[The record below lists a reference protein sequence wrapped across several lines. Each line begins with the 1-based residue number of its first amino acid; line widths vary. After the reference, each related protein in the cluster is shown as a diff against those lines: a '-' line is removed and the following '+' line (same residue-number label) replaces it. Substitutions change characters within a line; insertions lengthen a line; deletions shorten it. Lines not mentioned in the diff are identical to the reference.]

1 MSSENKP
8 VMPPERI
15 EETETEEEIRRE
27 EAAKGKGERAFE
39 VFCAAI
45 FLGMIGLVF
54 FNAFLRYVFRSSFA
68 PSEEWARFLF
78 IYITFIGGIE
88 AFYRHKHIAVDMFV
102 NMISGASRKAVD
114 IVASLFMLAALVL
127 LLFGGI
133 SVALQT
139 LDTYSVAT
147 DVNMAF
153 INGTLPVMAFAAI
166 IIHLRDIVR
175 LIRTLKGQPFTVTDY
190 APFEYA
196 VTTAGGVRCDE
207 VNPYTMESLKV
218 KGLYFAGEVL
228 DIDANTGGYNLQ
240 IALSTGRLAGL
251 LKK

>member
-15 EETETEEEIRRE
+15 EETETEEEIRQE

-78 IYITFIGGIE
+78 TKLEWARFLFIYITFIGGIE

-102 NMISGASRKAVD
+102 NMISGTSRKAVD

-133 SVALQT
+133 SVVLQT

-175 LIRTLKGQPFTVTDY
+175 LIRTPASEFNT
-190 APFEYA
+190 APKTE
-196 VTTAGGVRCDE
+196 
-207 VNPYTMESLKV
+207 
-218 KGLYFAGEVL
+218 
-228 DIDANTGGYNLQ
+228 
-240 IALSTGRLAGL
+240 
-251 LKK
+251 

>member
-1 MSSENKP
+1 MQLLQKFKHNVFQQLMKKLEP
-8 VMPPERI
+8 VFGSNV
-15 EETETEEEIRRE
+15 EEAGEKLSTLQKETDTESARLQEEIRRE

-133 SVALQT
+133 SVVLQT

-175 LIRTLKGQPFTVTDY
+175 LIRTP
-190 APFEYA
+190 
-196 VTTAGGVRCDE
+196 
-207 VNPYTMESLKV
+207 
-218 KGLYFAGEVL
+218 AGEF
-228 DIDANTGGYNLQ
+228 NT
-240 IALSTGRLAGL
+240 APKTE
-251 LKK
+251 

>member
-78 IYITFIGGIE
+78 IYITF
-88 AFYRHKHIAVDMFV
+88 V

-133 SVALQT
+133 SVVLQT

-175 LIRTLKGQPFTVTDY
+175 LIRTP
-190 APFEYA
+190 
-196 VTTAGGVRCDE
+196 
-207 VNPYTMESLKV
+207 
-218 KGLYFAGEVL
+218 AGEF
-228 DIDANTGGYNLQ
+228 NT
-240 IALSTGRLAGL
+240 APKTE
-251 LKK
+251 

>member
-114 IVASLFMLAALVL
+114 IVASLFMVAALVL
-127 LLFGGI
+127 VLFGGI
-133 SVALQT
+133 SVVVQT
-139 LDTYSVAT
+139 LETYSVAT

-175 LIRTLKGQPFTVTDY
+175 LIRTP
-190 APFEYA
+190 
-196 VTTAGGVRCDE
+196 
-207 VNPYTMESLKV
+207 
-218 KGLYFAGEVL
+218 AGEF
-228 DIDANTGGYNLQ
+228 NT
-240 IALSTGRLAGL
+240 APKTE
-251 LKK
+251 

>member
-54 FNAFLRYVFRSSFA
+54 FNAFLRYVLRSSFA
-68 PSEEWARFLF
+68 P
-78 IYITFIGGIE
+78 FIGGIE

-133 SVALQT
+133 SVVLQT

-175 LIRTLKGQPFTVTDY
+175 LIRTP
-190 APFEYA
+190 
-196 VTTAGGVRCDE
+196 
-207 VNPYTMESLKV
+207 
-218 KGLYFAGEVL
+218 AGEF
-228 DIDANTGGYNLQ
+228 NT
-240 IALSTGRLAGL
+240 APKTE
-251 LKK
+251 

>member
-1 MSSENKP
+1 MC
-8 VMPPERI
+8 
-15 EETETEEEIRRE
+15 IRDR
-27 EAAKGKGERAFE
+27 
-39 VFCAAI
+39 
-45 FLGMIGLVF
+45 
-54 FNAFLRYVFRSSFA
+54 
-68 PSEEWARFLF
+68 
-78 IYITFIGGIE
+78 FIGGIE

-133 SVALQT
+133 SVVLQT

-175 LIRTLKGQPFTVTDY
+175 LIRTP
-190 APFEYA
+190 
-196 VTTAGGVRCDE
+196 
-207 VNPYTMESLKV
+207 
-218 KGLYFAGEVL
+218 AGEF
-228 DIDANTGGYNLQ
+228 NT
-240 IALSTGRLAGL
+240 APKTE
-251 LKK
+251 